1 MYTERSRSMQKTWL
15 SYCLKTIIMKFYFF
29 ALLVIVGFSSEILAQ
44 EPPQSIQIN
53 SQTIIKNPEGDTVTL
68 KDFMSLMDTKEW
80 TIEPKFDA
88 SGSQYIQ
95 LIKLTQA
102 EQRTMVA
109 MQSQESKSFNGITV
123 PYFNMIDRD
132 GNVIKT
138 DNTKGK
144 VVVFNFW
151 FASCP
156 PCIAEIPELN
166 AVYEKYKGNEDIVF
180 AAITFEKED
189 KISKFQKKFNL
200 KYPIVAQQGAFSQEI
215 SRGAYPTNVIIKKDG
230 TIQEYISG
238 GIRGIGLQIESA
250 IEAAL
255 Q

>member
-1 MYTERSRSMQKTWL
+1 
-15 SYCLKTIIMKFYFF
+15 MKKNILL
-29 ALLVIVGFSSEILAQ
+29 LLVCIFSFSSKILAQ

-53 SQTIIKNPEGDTVTL
+53 SQTIIKNPEGNKVAL
-68 KDFMSLMDTKEW
+68 QDFMALMDSKEW
-80 TIEPKFDA
+80 TIEPRVDDT
-88 SGSQYIQ
+88 GSQYIQ
-95 LIKLTQA
+95 LIKLSKE
-102 EQRTMVA
+102 EQQNMVA
-109 MQSQESKSFNGITV
+109 MQSQEEKSFNGITV

-166 AVYEKYKGNEDIVF
+166 EVYEKYKNNEDIVF

-189 KISKFQKKFNL
+189 KIAKFQKRFHL

-215 SRGAYPTNVIIKKDG
+215 SRGAYPTNVIIKRDG
-230 TIQEYISG
+230 TVQEYISG
-238 GIRGIGLQIESA
+238 GMRGIGAQ
-250 IEAAL
+250 IEAAIDAAL
-255 Q
+255 E